1 MMSLVRVAAAAATV
15 LAAGT
20 AAAQA
25 QTLDMKGTWKS
36 TGEAI
41 VSGPATH
48 HPPGAAAKAAGTHRL
63 RHQTFTFVVEGQD
76 AKRFWGHISSEHA
89 AKVPFVGSLS
99 HDGKWIYLAEASG
112 LVDGT
117 VVDND
122 TLQVCYRQSGPTF
135 MVGCS
140 EWKRQK

>member
-1 MMSLVRVAAAAATV
+1 MTSLVRVAAAAAV
-15 LAAGT
+15 FAAGA

-36 TGEAI
+36 AGEAI
-41 VSGPATH
+41 VSGSNLH
-48 HPPGAAAKAAGTHRL
+48 HPPGAAAKAAGQHRL
-63 RHQTFTFVVEGQD
+63 RHQAFTFVVEGQD
-76 AKRFWGHISSEHA
+76 GKRFWGHSSTEHA
-89 AKVPFVGSLS
+89 AKLPFVGSLA
-99 HDGKWIYLAEASG
+99 HDGKSVYLAAATG
-112 LVDGT
+112 LIDGM